1 MSSTQNS
8 LFAISKK
15 KIPLAETLR
24 PLKKDDLIGNT
35 DIVHNKILFSLNIS
49 FIFWGPSGTGKTT
62 LARIIGQSENF
73 HFINFSAVS
82 QGISDLKQIINTY
95 SDSEKKI
102 LLFIDEIHRFNK
114 SQQDFLLPNIEDG
127 TIKLIGATT
136 ENPSFSLNHGMGR
149 VLSKEEAGKKI
160 KSFKIKSFKNRTF
173 QMFRYYKDNINTQSP
188 KSFKNE
194 KIILKSIKDNKLA
207 DNIAVFESL
216 ATLKA

>member
-1 MSSTQNS
+1 MSSTQHS
-8 LFAISKK
+8 LFAISKN

-35 DIVHNKILFSLNIS
+35 DIIHNNVLLSLNIS
-49 FIFWGPSGTGKTT
+49 FIFWGPSGTGKTS

-136 ENPSFSLNHGMGR
+136 ENPSFSLNHALLSR
-149 VLSKEEAGKKI
+149 IHVLKFKKI
-160 KSFKIKSFKNRTF
+160 TKSQLTKILENAL
-173 QMFRYYKDNINTQSP
+173 
-188 KSFKNE
+188 
-194 KIILKSIKDNKLA
+194 LKLGLS
-207 DNIAVFESL
+207 
-216 ATLKA
+216 